1 MVYAYC
7 RHLPQRSVGS
17 PVALRHAL
25 RYGRAVQNDGGGFM
39 KRPILFAAAIAC
51 LASATALAQTKP
63 VVLRFAADF
72 PPPPHP
78 AGLAMK
84 HFADRLPQVIPG
96 SEARLYYAG
105 ALYTIPEAFEAMRQG
120 NLEMTWMQMG
130 KAAPVEPWMMAV
142 VGPGILTT
150 VGAVENL
157 EKTKTYQMLVDR
169 LEKRQLIKVFGAGHM
184 SFGMGV
190 GGKKRYVKPEDFTGR
205 KVRSMGPAENPV
217 LESWKAN
224 PVVMGFGEVPS
235 ALESGVIDGLMT
247 SIGGWLSVREQA
259 PYYTTG
265 GAGVFTG
272 DYYMVSASRRWWDRL
287 PKPTQEALQKLI
299 AETIQVQKELNWC
312 VDKMTYEKYG
322 TKDPSKPGVYWMSPQ
337 EVSTLTSALGEGPSR
352 WVKSKTPPEAAKWVD
367 TFKQEGQQLS
377 QQNPPGSSWI
387 EKVDCSK
394 HASKII
400 IK

>member
-1 MVYAYC
+1 MKRDMKRLSTTSAVAA
-7 RHLPQRSVGS
+7 LL
-17 PVALRHAL
+17 VALGAAL
-25 RYGRAVQNDGGGFM
+25 GT
-39 KRPILFAAAIAC
+39 AAH
-51 LASATALAQTKP
+51 SQGTVKP
-63 VVLRFAADF
+63 VVMRFVADF

-130 KAAPVEPWMMAV
+130 KAAPVDPLMMAV

-150 VGAVENL
+150 VGAVDNL
-157 EKTKTYQMLVDR
+157 EKTQTFQTLAQR
-169 LEKRQLIKVFGAGHM
+169 LEKNQRIKVFGAGHM

-190 GGKKRYVKPEDFTGR
+190 GGKRRYAKPEDFNGK

-217 LESWKAN
+217 LESWRAN
-224 PVVMGFGEVPS
+224 PVVMAFGEVPS
-235 ALESGVIDGLMT
+235 AIESGVIDGLMT
-247 SIGGWLSVREQA
+247 SIGGWLGVREQA
-259 PYYTTG
+259 PFYTTG

-272 DYYMVSASRRWWDRL
+272 DYYMVSASQRWWGRL
-287 PKPTQEALQKLI
+287 NPAQQKALEGLI
-299 AETIQVQKELNWC
+299 QETIQVQKEFNWC
-312 VDKMTYEKYG
+312 VDKMTYDKYG
-322 TKDPSKPGVYWMSPQ
+322 TKDPSKPGVYWLNPQ
-337 EVSTLTSALGEGPSR
+337 EVSALTSALGDGPSR
-352 WVKSKTPPEAAKWVD
+352 WVKSKMPPEGSNLAD
-367 TFKQEGQQLS
+367 SFKEEGKKLS
-377 QQNPPGSSWI
+377 AQNPPGSSWI
-387 EKVDCSK
+387 EKLDCSK

>member
-1 MVYAYC
+1 MDRKQTPRFGVT
-7 RHLPQRSVGS
+7 
-17 PVALRHAL
+17 
-25 RYGRAVQNDGGGFM
+25 
-39 KRPILFAAAIAC
+39 
-51 LASATALAQTKP
+51 ATAAVFVAALTVTWGAIERPAYAQDKP
-63 VVLRFAADF
+63 NKVVLRFAADF

-84 HFADRLPQVIPG
+84 HFAERLPQVIPG
-96 SEARLYYAG
+96 SEARLYFAG

-130 KAAPVEPWMMAV
+130 KAAPVDPWMMAV

-150 VGAVENL
+150 VGAVDNID
-157 EKTKTYQMLVDR
+157 KTQTFRMLVDR
-169 LEKRQLIKVFGAGHM
+169 LQKNQAIRVFGAGHM

-190 GGKKRYVKPEDFTGR
+190 GGKKRYVNPGDFTGR

-224 PVVMGFGEVPS
+224 PVVMGFGEVPN

-259 PYYTTG
+259 PFYTTG

-287 PKPTQEALQKLI
+287 SPATQDALQKVI

-312 VDKMTYEKYG
+312 VDKMTYDKYG

-337 EVSTLTSALGEGPSR
+337 EVTALTGALGDGPAR
-352 WVKSKTPPEAAKWVD
+352 WVKSKVPAAAVKWVD
-367 TFKQEGQQLS
+367 TFADEGRALS
-377 QQNPPGSSWI
+377 RQNPPGSSWI

-394 HASKII
+394 HASKIV

>member
-1 MVYAYC
+1 MA
-7 RHLPQRSVGS
+7 GNE
-17 PVALRHAL
+17 LR
-25 RYGRAVQNDGGGFM
+25 RFRM
-39 KRPILFAAAIAC
+39 KTIAAALVAV
-51 LASATALAQTKP
+51 AAMTWGATDRAAYAQDKP
-63 VVLRFAADF
+63 NKVVLRFAADF

-130 KAAPVEPWMMAV
+130 KAAPVDPWMMTV

-150 VGAVENL
+150 VGAVDNL
-157 EKTKTYQMLVDR
+157 EKTSTYQMLVDR
-169 LEKRQLIKVFGAGHM
+169 LQKNQAIKVFGAGHM

-190 GGKKRYVKPEDFTGR
+190 GGKKRYVSAGDFTGR

-224 PVVMGFGEVPS
+224 PVVMGFGEVPN

-259 PYYTTG
+259 PFYTTG

-287 PKPTQEALQKLI
+287 SPATQAELQKVI

-337 EVSTLTSALGEGPSR
+337 EVASLTSALGDGPSR
-352 WVKSKTPPEAAKWVD
+352 WVKSKVPPAATKWVD
-367 TFKQEGQQLS
+367 TFADEGRALS
-377 QQNPPGSSWI
+377 KQNPPGSSWI

-394 HASKII
+394 HASRIV

>member
-1 MVYAYC
+1 MILRKAFPALAVAAA
-7 RHLPQRSVGS
+7 LGA
-17 PVALRHAL
+17 VALGSSLPAHA
-25 RYGRAVQNDGGGFM
+25 QE
-39 KRPILFAAAIAC
+39 KI
-51 LASATALAQTKP
+51 KP
-63 VVLRFAADF
+63 VVLRFVADF

-130 KAAPVEPWMMAV
+130 KAAPVDPFMMAV

-150 VGAVENL
+150 VGAVDNI
-157 EKTKTYQMLVDR
+157 EKTQTFQTLAQR
-169 LEKRQLIKVFGAGHM
+169 LEKNQRIKVFGAGHM

-190 GGKKRYVKPEDFTGR
+190 GGKRRYAKPEDFSGK

-217 LESWKAN
+217 LESWRAN
-224 PVVMGFGEVPS
+224 PVVMAFGEVPT
-235 ALESGVIDGLMT
+235 AIESGVIDGLMT
-247 SIGGWLSVREQA
+247 SIGGWLGVREQA

-272 DYYMVSASRRWWDRL
+272 DYYMVSASQRWWGRL
-287 PKPTQEALQKLI
+287 NPAQQKALQGLI
-299 AETIQVQKELNWC
+299 QETIQTQKELNWC

-322 TKDPSKPGVYWMSPQ
+322 TKDPSKPGVYWLNPQ
-337 EVSTLTSALGEGPSR
+337 EVNALTSQLGDGPSR
-352 WVKSKTPPEAAKWVD
+352 WVKSKMPPEGQKLVDQFKAEGEKLSAA
-367 TFKQEGQQLS
+367 
-377 QQNPPGSSWI
+377 NPPGSSWI
-387 EKVDCSK
+387 EKIDCAK